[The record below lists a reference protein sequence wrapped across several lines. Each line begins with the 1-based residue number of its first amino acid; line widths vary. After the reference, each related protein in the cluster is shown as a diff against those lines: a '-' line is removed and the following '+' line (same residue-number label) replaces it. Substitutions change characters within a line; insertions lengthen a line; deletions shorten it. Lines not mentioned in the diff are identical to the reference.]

1 MHLFKF
7 RPLLLLYY
15 LNFPKPLLHWSIC
28 SADNTTY
35 WGGLGNT
42 AAGGGGGGVLFDNS
56 GPNADDGTRPGG
68 AGFYAGRGGVGYG
81 AGGGGGGLYAI
92 NGIPT
97 RWDGGYG
104 APGFVYVE
112 WG

>member
-1 MHLFKF
+1 MLT
-7 RPLLLLYY
+7 
-15 LNFPKPLLHWSIC
+15 NLHIGVIAL
-28 SADNTTY
+28 SA
-35 WGGLGNT
+35 T

-56 GPNADDGTRPGG
+56 GPNAANGTRPAG

-81 AGGGGGGLYAI
+81 AGGGGGGLDAI
-92 NGIPT
+92 SGT
-97 RWDGGYG
+97 LRWDGGFG